1 MKKFAQKV
9 EALKRKVRSGS
20 WCPCGR
26 GLLRAHP
33 AHTGAG
39 KSGACA
45 RQVKYPD
52 GEVLAQATLKWKAR
66 CARGDPRRFLA
77 SAVEGMEF
85 SKQGQEVI
93 DRLNLA
99 MDEVEKEAG
108 PPTAANKKAAEML
121 KKKLK
126 VRCNVRTCCW
136 QGCRMQHS
144 ALLISAQ
151 PCAAGQNA

>member
-1 MKKFAQKV
+1 MQDIPLPLKGDDAAVKKFAQKV
-9 EALKRKVRSGS
+9 EALKRKVGCGS
-20 WCPCGR
+20 CC
-26 GLLRAHP
+26 LFEVSCLRAHP
-33 AHTGAG
+33 AHAGAPS
-39 KSGACA
+39 SGVCA

-121 KKKLK
+121 KKKLE
-126 VRCNVRTCCW
+126 VRFSLCEVVLP
-136 QGCRMQHS
+136 
-144 ALLISAQ
+144 AV
-151 PCAAGQNA
+151 P

>member
-1 MKKFAQKV
+1 M
-9 EALKRKVRSGS
+9 
-20 WCPCGR
+20 
-26 GLLRAHP
+26 
-33 AHTGAG
+33 
-39 KSGACA
+39 
-45 RQVKYPD
+45 
-52 GEVLAQATLKWKAR
+52 LAQATLKWKAR

-121 KKKLK
+121 KKKLR
-126 VRCNVRTCCW
+126 VRCSVRTRCW
-136 QGCRMQHS
+136 QCCKMQHN
-144 ALLISAQ
+144 ALLATAQ
-151 PCAAGQNA
+151 PCAAGQNALQQPACRRSSRTSTSLAKSARRRPSWRW

>member
-1 MKKFAQKV
+1 M
-9 EALKRKVRSGS
+9 
-20 WCPCGR
+20 
-26 GLLRAHP
+26 LLRAHP
-33 AHTGAG
+33 AHAGAL
-39 KSGACA
+39 KPAVCA
-45 RQVKYPD
+45 WQVKYPD

-108 PPTAANKKAAEML
+108 LPTAANKKAAEML
-121 KKKLK
+121 KKKLR
-126 VRCNVRTCCW
+126 VRCYVRACCW
-136 QGCRMQHS
+136 QCCKMQHN
-144 ALLISAQ
+144 ALLVTAQ
-151 PCAAGQNA
+151 PRAGWSECMTAALSAAGHQG

>member
-1 MKKFAQKV
+1 MAADAP
-9 EALKRKVRSGS
+9 ALERSPARAPCS
-20 WCPCGR
+20 HWCA
-26 GLLRAHP
+26 LMSAV
-33 AHTGAG
+33 
-39 KSGACA
+39 CA
-45 RQVKYPD
+45 WQVKYPD

-77 SAVEGMEF
+77 SAVEGMEL

-121 KKKLK
+121 KKKLR
-126 VRCNVRTCCW
+126 VRYIVRTCC
-136 QGCRMQHS
+136 M
-144 ALLISAQ
+144 AVL
-151 PCAAGQNA
+151 

>member
-1 MKKFAQKV
+1 MGALQDIPLPLKGDDAAVKKFAQKV
-9 EALKRKVRSGS
+9 EALKRKVRRNSQELRDIG
-20 WCPCGR
+20 P
-26 GLLRAHP
+26 LRAHP
-33 AHTGAG
+33 AQ
-39 KSGACA
+39 ACA
-45 RQVKYPD
+45 HKAAVCAWQVKYPD

-85 SKQGQEVI
+85 SKQGQEVV

-108 PPTAANKKAAEML
+108 PPTAANKKAAELL

-126 VRCNVRTCCW
+126 VRFPVC
-136 QGCRMQHS
+136 GK
-144 ALLISAQ
+144 LLLAML
-151 PCAAGQNA
+151 